1 MITIYGNYHSRASR
15 ALWLLEE
22 LGLPFRLRRVV
33 QANRFKDPL
42 APEVPLNTRSPE
54 FRKLSPMGA
63 IPVLEED
70 GLILT
75 ESLAINLHLAR
86 KAGGPLA
93 PAHERELSLME
104 QWALFAATWIET
116 DALALSFVYRRKEQ
130 DTPEGKAEI
139 ASLLSKLARPL
150 TTLETHLETHS
161 HIVGGRF
168 TVTDLNL
175 AEVLRYGQD
184 HPEFLAPYPRLQS
197 WIKLCQS
204 RKAFRAMW
212 DKREAEAI

>member
-22 LGLPFRLRRVV
+22 LALPFKLRPVV
-33 QANRFKDPL
+33 QANRLADPA
-42 APEVPLNTRSPE
+42 APDAPLNTRSPE

-70 GLILT
+70 GLILI

-93 PAHERELSLME
+93 PAHENELAQME

-130 DTPEGKAEI
+130 DTEQGKAQI
-139 ASLLSKLARPL
+139 ASLCSKLARPL
-150 TTLETHLETHS
+150 GALETHLATHS

-168 TVTDLNL
+168 TVADLNL

-184 HPEFLAPYPRLQS
+184 HPEFLDPYPRVKN
-197 WIKLCQS
+197 WIGLCQK
-204 RKAFRAMW
+204 RPAYRAMW
-212 DKREAEAI
+212 AKREAEAV